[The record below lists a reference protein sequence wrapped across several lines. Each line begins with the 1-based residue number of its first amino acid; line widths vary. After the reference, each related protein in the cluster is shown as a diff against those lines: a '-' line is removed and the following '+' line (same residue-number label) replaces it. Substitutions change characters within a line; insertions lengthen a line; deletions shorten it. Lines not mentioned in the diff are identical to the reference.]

1 MSIVHAHKL
10 PTVVYGH
17 WHMITYNDSVPTYPI
32 VGTDRS
38 GKRVWYTGKAGDGFI
53 SHNPKDAFMGYSLEG
68 ARHRAKILNRM
79 TGLHGV
85 YFVACVGD
93 LLKEVRA

>member
-1 MSIVHAHKL
+1 MRGINLEAKFKEDGL
-10 PTVVYGH
+10 
-17 WHMITYNDSVPTYPI
+17 WHMITYNESTPTFPI
-32 VGTDRS
+32 VGTGRD

-53 SHNPKDAFMGYSLEG
+53 SHDPKDAFMYSLEG

-79 TGLHGV
+79 TELHGI

-93 LLKEVRA
+93 LLKEVQA